1 MPNRRLTIL
10 RNANQSISL
19 FSFASLEDDPYSMRD
34 HILTQQRNKFWV
46 KELNIVYRC
55 GGEVVYDGEAFR
67 NRLKVLVSKGEA
79 YIGPPEK
86 HTRTDGKAGE
96 VSMQVRVSYMEM

>member
-1 MPNRRLTIL
+1 M
-10 RNANQSISL
+10 
-19 FSFASLEDDPYSMRD
+19 
-34 HILTQQRNKFWV
+34 
-46 KELNIVYRC
+46 
-55 GGEVVYDGEAFR
+55 GGEVVYDGDTLPEQIEE
-67 NRLKVLVSKGEA
+67 VIVSKSEA